1 MEDGSGIVSW
11 TKNLISTIRD
21 PKSALHSAPKA
32 VLEAIEK
39 YAAYNITSITV
50 HREPLS
56 SGVAK
61 FVDLISSGNF
71 SKQMAKANYDKMYHL
86 YAILH
91 LDNGV
96 KLLTER
102 NERVKLA
109 VWNGKLKNNESIT
122 IKTNVRVGSLFN
134 TAIDREGADI
144 WRYDPIYNNCQKYIS
159 SLLKYHNYLTPA
171 ANTFIN
177 QDVTTLLTK
186 GQQKVAKNI
195 TDFASLAKNVI
206 SGGKLELGRFG
217 QITRY

>member
-1 MEDGSGIVSW
+1 MDESGSGIVSW
-11 TKNLISTIRD
+11 TKNLISTIRN
-21 PKSALHSAPKA
+21 PKNALYSAPKA

-50 HREPLS
+50 YREPLS
-56 SGVAK
+56 GGVAK

-86 YAILH
+86 YMILH

-102 NERVKLA
+102 NERVKLV
-109 VWNGKLKNNESIT
+109 VWNGKPKNNESIT

-134 TAIDREGADI
+134 AAIEREGADI
-144 WRYDPIYNNCQKYIS
+144 WRYSALTNNCQKYIS

-171 ANTFIN
+171 ASKFIN
-177 QDVTTLLTK
+177 QDVSTLLTK
-186 GQQKVAKNI
+186 GQEGIAQKI
-195 TDFASLAKNVI
+195 TDFASVAKNVI
-206 SGGKLELGRFG
+206 SGGLHLGRFG
-217 QITRY
+217 QITRD